1 MASATDGI
9 HSAAL
14 SLARG
19 DFGGYFVEVRR
30 VEEMH
35 LLAVALGFDP
45 TLAQRWLGGEELK
58 PGALRKGIAEHNSA
72 IAENFRTSYDFL
84 STEAHGRS
92 RSLGSFANSGGRFS
106 WPPHAEDVDL
116 SHMASAHAHLCSIV
130 LLHFGLIRRMAQG
143 WDEFDAAL
151 GAKAAESF
159 YAAIQ
164 AYGLEV
170 AERREWWLLDQSEI
184 RPWLRKDLGVSWERR
199 QAGDES
205 AQSSAAIVP
214 RERGRQTPC
223 RRDVSV
229 ARRNTCAQPEGS
241 VPQDRTLHDCRITTD

>member
-1 MASATDGI
+1 M
-9 HSAAL
+9 
-14 SLARG
+14 
-19 DFGGYFVEVRR
+19 
-30 VEEMH
+30 
-35 LLAVALGFDP
+35 AVALGFDP

-58 PGALRKGIAEHNSA
+58 PGALRKGIAEHDLA

-143 WDEFDAAL
+143 WERFHAAL
-151 GAKAAESF
+151 GATAESF

-164 AYGLEV
+164 AYVLEV

-184 RPWLRKDLGVSWERR
+184 RPWLLKDLGVSWNAGR
-199 QAGDES
+199 QATVR
-205 AQSSAAIVP
+205 QSSAAIVP
-214 RERGRQTPC
+214 RERGRADPVSTGCQ
-223 RRDVSV
+223 RRPAEHVR
-229 ARRNTCAQPEGS
+229 AA
-241 VPQDRTLHDCRITTD
+241 